1 MCCDICFNSDAP
13 MAGRAGRKDGQT
25 DVHCWP
31 HTRMDTHT
39 HIHKSS
45 YAHMWL
51 YCLLLDA
58 CLFVCVARFVCVVAP
73 VARIPALA
81 QPRDH
86 FQMPFTLKPMRERFC
101 FFFFFA
107 MATLVI
113 NATTLLNNRKTW
125 GRDLSGLLPKVR
137 CACAIPSA
145 ADQHSWLPAAST
157 VA

>member
-1 MCCDICFNSDAP
+1 MLWHLFQFRCSD
-13 MAGRAGRKDGQT
+13 GRQGRKEGWTDGRT
-25 DVHCWP
+25 LLTT
-31 HTRMDTHT
+31 HTHGDTHT
-39 HIHKSS
+39 HRPS

-101 FFFFFA
+101 FFFA